1 MAGMVVKAHVYD
13 IQGLRLNELAR
24 LTMYEIGSS
33 GFCLTVRLMTSSIF
47 LLSSANARQVFRSL
61 CIRPQR

>member
-1 MAGMVVKAHVYD
+1 MNGRRDVTANASPDG
-13 IQGLRLNELAR
+13 QGQLLKKLSL

-47 LLSSANARQVFRSL
+47 LLSSANARQLFRSL
-61 CIRPQR
+61 